1 MKRFCAKLLALGL
14 TVSSVLGGIYTALP
28 MSIAYA
34 TEVTDNTESGDTATE
49 GNTTTENENQTEAGT
64 VTVEARVSSNKICF
78 TGIDGATGYDVYRS
92 KTSNSQ
98 TEGFEKI
105 TTETIAPTSG
115 QTDFTYYDTDAG
127 TGTQFWY
134 KIEATKDDG
143 STVTVGTA
151 QDIYVTGLDAVHKHA
166 QTGQYHR
173 DFVQEGDINFNGSR
187 IEVGKAEDV
196 DKIKEMRDGTILISF
211 MPTTAPTNY
220 RKVLFVLSSEDAMV
234 QGAVA
239 GQANITSTGKAAG
252 LLQEST
258 GYANSYLRLDFGS
271 NFKAPYNGT
280 APVNEWA
287 TFAIVC
293 DVDKTLLDAKTIS
306 SYNGTESTRF
316 DNNNVTGFFAHLKD
330 DLTKLSI
337 GGVMHGETP
346 AVLFSGKIAYVTV
359 TDEIL
364 TQEEINEYT
373 KTLNDI
379 VTKADTTTLA
389 APTNVSAKVGDSKV
403 ILSWTEVTGN
413 VTKYEV
419 SKDDGM
425 TWEDAGSTTEHTFE
439 GLINDKVYSF
449 QVRAINSFVK
459 GTASDTVTATPKAD
473 EVPSVP
479 VAPTDLNATPGDSE
493 VTLTWTAVTEDV
505 TGYEVFCSKDNQ
517 WVSAGTE
524 TSYTF
529 SELENNTEYTFKVR
543 AVNND
548 LTGAESDEVTATPK
562 AAVTVPAAPE
572 NLVAAPGDT
581 QVVVSWDEVEGATSY
596 EVCVDD
602 GEWEAVEN
610 NTSHTFTQLTNDT
623 EYTFKVR
630 AVNEA
635 GEGAEASIK
644 ATPTAEE
651 PPAPAVPEAPAD
663 VTAIAEDSQITL
675 SWTEVEGATGYQVCI
690 DGGEWETA
698 ESNTSHTF
706 TGLNNDQ
713 TYTLKVRAVKDDVHG
728 TESQEVTATPTAGEN
743 PTPELPATP
752 TGLTTTPSDKQVTL
766 SWTEVEGATSYE
778 VRVDEEEWITVE
790 GGTEYTFTNLTNNQE
805 YTFTVRAINDAGA
818 GTEAST
824 TATPKAEPSVPV
836 TLAAPARFEAQA
848 GDGEVT
854 LSWNE
859 VVGDVTRYEVSM
871 DGGNQWVTADSS
883 TGHTFTGL
891 TNGTE
896 YTFKVRA
903 VNDNGNGAA
912 ATTKATPVAQIILPS
927 APENFTAVAGDGQ
940 VTLSW
945 DEVEGDIIRYEVS
958 MNNGIRWVQASSNT
972 NHTFTG
978 LINGRAY
985 TFKVRAISSEGSGEA
1000 STTTATPVEEV
1011 VPTAPAAP
1019 TNVKAQAGDSQV
1031 SLSWTEVAGE
1041 VIRYE
1046 VSSDGGK
1053 TWTQAN
1059 STTSHTFTGLTNGTE
1074 YTFKVRAVN
1083 DVGNGAEAAAT
1094 ATPEEPVIPTAPEAP
1109 TNFKATPG
1117 DRWVKLSW
1125 TESEGEV
1132 TGYEVSKDGGKTW
1145 TKASSKTGHT
1155 FARLMNGQEYTFKV
1169 RAVNDVGRSPEATAT
1184 ATPQEIVL
1192 PDPLTA
1198 PENFAAEAGDG
1209 EVTLSWKELE
1219 GEITRYEVSKDGGR
1233 TWVEADST
1241 TGHTFTGLKNGTN
1254 YTFKVRG
1261 VNDAGN
1267 GKEARTTATP
1277 KAEVVSP
1284 DAPKAPTFSPEPETY
1299 KSSINVGIESETK
1312 GAVIYYTIDGSK
1324 PTNMSKRY
1332 TSPITITKT
1341 TTIKAI
1347 AYKNNVASEIAIGK
1361 FEINTSVAVKRVSAP
1376 IFSPVAGTYNKD
1388 MYIQI
1393 TTPTEGAD
1401 IYYTVDGTDPTTDS
1415 LKYTGPIWIN
1425 RRMPFRAIAVKQGMD
1440 SSKIV
1445 RTPYLMDRKFPF
1457 TDIEQNNQWK
1467 HECVKYVWDNSIMN
1481 GIAGTTLFEPDSPLT
1496 RAMFATVLYRM
1507 AGEPDVN
1514 FAATFSDVEAEK
1526 WYSDAIIWANQKGIV
1541 QGLGDGSYG
1550 INHNITREQIAKML
1564 YEYAKGIGYDIS
1576 ETQELSSFTD
1586 ESEVSPWAVDYMKW
1600 ATAVKMITGKPNDDG
1615 KTYRMDPKGEATR
1628 AECAAML
1635 MRFENKY
1642 IPYE

>member
-34 TEVTDNTESGDTATE
+34 TEVTDNTESGETATE

-92 KTSNSQ
+92 NNQ
-98 TEGFEKI
+98 TDGFTKI
-105 TTETIAPTSG
+105 NVETITSSDE
-115 QTDFTYYDTDAG
+115 QKEFIYYDTSAG

-134 KIEATKDDG
+134 KIEAMKDDG
-143 STVTVGTA
+143 SAVTVGTA

-173 DFVQEGDINFNGSR
+173 NFVQEGDVNFNGSR
-187 IEVGKAEDV
+187 VEVGTIEDIN
-196 DKIKEMRDGTILISF
+196 KIKDLKDGTILISYKPKTFVNNSRKALFF
-211 MPTTAPTNY
+211 MASEGTAFPTAAGPGSIMTVN
-220 RKVLFVLSSEDAMV
+220 
-234 QGAVA
+234 QGA
-239 GQANITSTGKAAG
+239 T
-252 LLQEST
+252 LFQEVSQ
-258 GYANSYLRLDFGS
+258 GDSFIRVDFGS
-271 NFKAPYNGT
+271 NFRSGYTGT
-280 APVNEWA
+280 APVDQWA
-287 TFAIVC
+287 TFAVVC
-293 DVDKTLLDAKTIS
+293 DVDKKLLSQKAIS
-306 SYNGTESTRF
+306 AYNGTPKVSF
-316 DNNNVTGFFAHLKD
+316 DNSAVTGFFSHLTN
-330 DLTKLSI
+330 LNRLSV
-337 GGVMHGETP
+337 GGVKNGDTIVASFQGE
-346 AVLFSGKIAYVTV
+346 IAYITI

-364 TQEEINEYT
+364 TQAEINEYT
-373 KTLNDI
+373 KAVNDAL
-379 VTKADTTTLA
+379 V
-389 APTNVSAKVGDSKV
+389 
-403 ILSWTEVTGN
+403 
-413 VTKYEV
+413 
-419 SKDDGM
+419 
-425 TWEDAGSTTEHTFE
+425 DAENT
-439 GLINDKVYSF
+439 
-449 QVRAINSFVK
+449 
-459 GTASDTVTATPKAD
+459 
-473 EVPSVP
+473 P

-493 VTLTWTAVTEDV
+493 VVLTWTAVAENV

-529 SELENNTEYTFKVR
+529 SELENNIEYTFKVR

-644 ATPTAEE
+644 ATPTVEE

-663 VTAIAEDSQITL
+663 VTARAEDSQITL

-805 YTFTVRAINDAGA
+805 YTFTVRAVNDAGA

-958 MNNGIRWVQASSNT
+958 MNNGTRWVQASSNT
-972 NHTFTG
+972 SHTFTG
-978 LINGRAY
+978 LINGRTY

-1041 VIRYE
+1041 VTRYE

-1053 TWTQAN
+1053 TWTQAD

-1198 PENFAAEAGDG
+1198 PEDFAAEAGDG

-1219 GEITRYEVSKDGGR
+1219 GEVTRYEVSKDGGR

-1267 GKEARTTATP
+1267 GEEARATATP